1 MERYTTDTGI
11 LLRCRTATFCLG
23 RGLLAAA
30 FGFGLAVAG
39 ARIASAT
46 EFRFSYSGG
55 GVVGSGLLN
64 AELLSPGEWL
74 AMSGSDS
81 TSGGPISGTLTL
93 VPNPNAPN
101 QANSPTGFFNYDD
114 LLLPQSDPVIENGG
128 LLFTNGTGGE
138 INLFSN
144 GPDSYTH
151 YDNTSFN
158 VPITFTMA
166 AVPEPASLALL
177 GIGLVGLCL
186 LRRRQAG

>member
-1 MERYTTDTGI
+1 MLWAG
-11 LLRCRTATFCLG
+11 G
-23 RGLLAAA
+23 R
-30 FGFGLAVAG
+30 G

-55 GVVGSGLLN
+55 GVVGKRASERRN
-64 AELLSPGEWL
+64 PEPGEWL
-74 AMSGSDS
+74 AVSGSDS
-81 TSGGPISGTLTL
+81 TSGGLISGTLTL

-114 LLLPQSDPVIENGG
+114 LLLPQSDSVIENGG

-138 INLFSN
+138 IKLFSN

-177 GIGLVGLCL
+177 CTGLVGCACSAAARLVDHTRL
-186 LRRRQAG
+186 HRTR